1 MVTEGKEDLS
11 KTMVLVISLNL
22 ETNNISIQGPINDKV
37 LAYGM
42 LEFARDAIFEHH
54 KKLEKTAIIPV
65 NGNGIMNFVRGK
77 K

>member
-1 MVTEGKEDLS
+1 MVAESAES
-11 KTMVLVISLNL
+11 NEKTTLVITLNL

-54 KKLEKTAIIPV
+54 KKLESEKIIKV
-65 NGNGIMNFVRGK
+65 NGQRNIMSFVRGK
-77 K
+77 